1 MRKRRDGQ
9 LGEFWLSKRAGSNCW
24 YVTWLDR
31 DTRQTR
37 RQTTGTDDYAEA
49 ERQLAERFT
58 LAETLEEERP
68 ADVPLTTVLDRYW
81 HEHASKLPSKG
92 SRQTSRTAVELLRE
106 LVGPAM
112 VADFGRKEQ
121 ERIVG
126 VLRER
131 GLSDG
136 YIRRTFDTARAAL
149 RRAYAN
155 EEIAS
160 VPPFIRIP
168 KSEPRDRVLSI
179 EEAAAL
185 FNAAKQESQFRYLLL
200 AFGTAARPAAILELT
215 RVQCDIR
222 GRRIRLNPHGRKQNK
237 KRRPTI
243 PMAET
248 LALWLKDWR
257 DDHIVNHNG
266 QPYSR
271 EGWKAIFKRLAERA
285 GVPDVSAYT
294 IRHTMATE
302 LAKRGVPW
310 SEIEM
315 VLGHAIP
322 STTSQYVHYAP
333 EFLQKAVAAI
343 DAYFSELSQLV
354 HKPLLGVQIEDQPLP
369 DSVLRASCVPVGPSD
384 EGRMVANSLI
394 RLVGMRGFEPPTP
407 TSRT

>member
-1 MRKRRDGQ
+1 MRNRRDGQ
-9 LGEFWLSKRAGSNCW
+9 LGEFWLSKRAGSKCW
-24 YVTWLDR
+24 YITWLDR

-37 RQTTGTDDYAEA
+37 RQTTGTDDFAEA

-58 LAETLEEERP
+58 LAETLDQERP
-68 ADVPLTTVLDRYW
+68 ADVPVTTILDRYW
-81 HEHASKLPSKG
+81 HEHASKLPSRG
-92 SRQTSRTAVELLRE
+92 SRQTSRTAIDLLRD
-106 LVGPAM
+106 LVGPAT

-121 ERIVG
+121 ERIVS

-131 GLSDG
+131 GHSDG
-136 YIRRTFDTARAAL
+136 YIRRTFDTVRAAL
-149 RRAYAN
+149 RRAFAN

-160 VPPFIRIP
+160 VPPFIKIP

-179 EEAAAL
+179 DEAAAL

-248 LALWLKDWR
+248 LARWLKGWS
-257 DDHIVNHNG
+257 DDYIVNHHG
-266 QPYSR
+266 QSYSR
-271 EGWKAIFKRLAERA
+271 EGWKSTFKRLARRA
-285 GVPDVSAYT
+285 GVPDASAYT
-294 IRHTMATE
+294 IRHTVATE

-310 SEIEM
+310 HEIEL

-333 EFLQKAVAAI
+333 EFLAKAAAAI
-343 DAYFSELSQLV
+343 DDYFADLSRLV
-354 HKPLLGVQIEDQPLP
+354 HRPILGEQIEDQPTP
-369 DSVLRASCVPVGPSD
+369 ADVLRASCVSVAAPG
-384 EGRMVANSLI
+384 EGRLVANSLFQ
-394 RLVGMRGFEPPTP
+394 LVGMRGFEPPTP

>member
-1 MRKRRDGQ
+1 MRSRRDGQ
-9 LGEFWLSKRAGSNCW
+9 LGEFWLSKRRGSTCW
-24 YVTWLDR
+24 YITWLDR

-37 RQTTGTDDYAEA
+37 RQTTGTDDFAEA

-58 LAETLEEERP
+58 KEETLDHERP
-68 ADVPLTTVLDRYW
+68 ADVPMTTILDRYW
-81 HEHASKLPSKG
+81 HEHASKLASKG

-106 LVGPAM
+106 LVGSAT

-121 ERIVG
+121 ERIVA

-136 YIRRTFDTARAAL
+136 YIRRTFDTGRAAL

-155 EEIAS
+155 EEILS
-160 VPPFIRIP
+160 VPPFIKIP
-168 KSEPRDRVLSI
+168 KSEPRDRVLTI

-215 RVQCDIR
+215 RIQCDIR

-237 KRRPTI
+237 KRRPMI

-248 LALWLKDWR
+248 LALWLKDWH
-257 DDHIVNHNG
+257 DDQIVHHHG
-266 QPYSR
+266 APYSR
-271 EGWKAIFKRLAERA
+271 EGWKSIFKRLAERA
-285 GVPDVSAYT
+285 GVPDATAYT

-322 STTSQYVHYAP
+322 STTSQYVHFAP
-333 EFLQKAVAAI
+333 EFLSKAVAAI
-343 DAYFSELSQLV
+343 DAYFAELASLV
-354 HKPLLGVQIEDQPLP
+354 HRPLLGVQIDDQPLP
-369 DSVLRASCVPVGPSD
+369 NSDLRATCVPHGVFE
-384 EGRMVANSLI
+384 EGRFAPNALI